1 MITGLEGKV
10 ALITG
15 AAGDIGAAI
24 ARHFVYAGARVALVD
39 RDAYRV
45 ERTAHT
51 IGSAASWHECD
62 VSDEASMAEAIA
74 TAECTHERID
84 IGILNAGI
92 SLKRTP
98 LEDIETATY
107 DRIMEVNSRGVFL
120 GLKHLFPVMKRAG
133 GGSIVITSSTEGLR
147 GNAGIAPY
155 VASKH
160 AVIGLAKTAAL
171 EWADH
176 NIRVN
181 CINPGPVDTTM
192 MRAVEQAAIDAGAT
206 DVRQRNVER
215 VPMKRF
221 AQADE
226 VAKFAVFLSSEG
238 ASYSTGGVYVLDGGV
253 LAGKMAHGPLATM

>member
-1 MITGLEGKV
+1 MTDLQGKV

-24 ARHFVYAGARVALVD
+24 ARHFVGAGARVALADKNAPAV
-39 RDAYRV
+39 RRIAQ
-45 ERTAHT
+45 E
-51 IGSAASWHECD
+51 IGEAASWHECD
-62 VSDEASMAEAIA
+62 VSDECSMVKVVQAAED
-74 TAECTHERID
+74 EHGRID

-98 LEDIETATY
+98 LEDMETATY
-107 DRIMEVNSRGVFL
+107 DRIMAVNARGVFL
-120 GLKHLFPVMKRAG
+120 GLKHLFPALKRVG
-133 GGSIVITSSTEGLR
+133 GGSIVVTSSTEGLR

-160 AVIGLAKTAAL
+160 AVVGLAKTAAL

-181 CINPGPVDTTM
+181 CINPGPVDTAM
-192 MRAVEQAAIDAGAT
+192 MRAVEQAAVNAGAT

-221 AQADE
+221 AQAEE
-226 VAKFAVFLSSEG
+226 VAKFVAFLSSDS
-238 ASYSTGGVYVLDGGV
+238 ASYSTGGVYLLDGGV
-253 LAGKMAHGPLATM
+253 LAGKMAHGPLQLM